1 MEITSLFE
9 LIAFLLL
16 VLAGCSGIV
25 LFYRAAFSPKESGG
39 MDTLW
44 SLFLVGLIG
53 GIVLILGVHGC
64 HR

>member
-25 LFYRAAFSPKESGG
+25 LFIGRLFHRKRVEGWIPYGVCSLSG
-39 MDTLW
+39 
-44 SLFLVGLIG
+44 SLGELS
-53 GIVLILGVHGC
+53 
-64 HR
+64 